1 MFQVRTTRIAL
12 VYIGRPRFNRSFKI
26 LEGYRLSFFLYFI
39 IVVRV
44 RERNTQREREK
55 NQLYTYYYSYILSLF
70 LIHNPP
76 LNPRKLTLSPKVCI
90 FQITLLF
97 FLGFSF
103 VVECKL
109 VCFVCVFLVLFGFIW
124 CKILGKCIW
133 VFLFFGGVI
142 GFVEKI
148 AFLLLKCKGVSLFG
162 LYVLFAFVLAS
173 FG

>member
-1 MFQVRTTRIAL
+1 M
-12 VYIGRPRFNRSFKI
+12 
-26 LEGYRLSFFLYFI
+26 
-39 IVVRV
+39 VRV

-70 LIHNPP
+70 LIQNPP

-124 CKILGKCIW
+124 CKILGKMHM
-133 VFLFFGGVI
+133 
-142 GFVEKI
+142 
-148 AFLLLKCKGVSLFG
+148 GVSVFWWDYWFCGKDCFFVVEMQRCFIVWFVCAFCFCVGFIWIMFWSKGEIYGIFVG
-162 LYVLFAFVLAS
+162 LVYDCV
-173 FG
+173 